1 MGDPWKSIS
10 PEGVRAFSYGA
21 LSVTLL
27 WLWAEDYLLIVNQII
42 MMIGLTPLMTTSIMA
57 STVISLLLIMTF
69 YGLHGKM
76 PTTLMLQH
84 MTWIENPDKF
94 LIFFY
99 VWINLIA
106 AGLLNVLELN
116 TFYQFVSL
124 FAIFLLPSLVLGLK
138 IQKKGGN
145 I

>member
-1 MGDPWKSIS
+1 MGAPWKSIS
-10 PEGVRAFSYGA
+10 PEGVRAFTYGA

-27 WLWAEDYLLIVNQII
+27 WLWTEGYLLIVNDLIT
-42 MMIGLTPLMTTSIMA
+42 MVGLTPLMATSIMA
-57 STVISLLLIMTF
+57 STVISLLLIMIM

-84 MTWIENPDKF
+84 MTWVKNPDKF

-99 VWINLIA
+99 LWINFIA

-124 FAIFLLPSLVLGLK
+124 FVIFLLPSLILGLG

>member
-10 PEGVRAFSYGA
+10 PEGVRAFTYGA

-27 WLWAEDYLLIVNQII
+27 WLWTEGYLLIVNDLIT
-42 MMIGLTPLMTTSIMA
+42 MVGLTPLMATSIMA
-57 STVISLLLIMTF
+57 STVISLLLIMIM

-84 MTWIENPDKF
+84 MTWVKNPDKF

-99 VWINLIA
+99 LWINFIA

-124 FAIFLLPSLVLGLK
+124 FVIFLLPSLILGLG

>member
-10 PEGVRAFSYGA
+10 PEGVRAFTQGA

-27 WLWAEDYLLIVNQII
+27 WLWSEDYLLIINELI
-42 MMIGLTPLMTTSIMA
+42 MMIGLTSLMATSIMA
-57 STVISLLLIMTF
+57 STVISLLLIMIL

-94 LIFFY
+94 LFFFY

-124 FAIFLLPSLVLGLK
+124 FAIFLLPSLILGLK

>member
-1 MGDPWKSIS
+1 M
-10 PEGVRAFSYGA
+10 V
-21 LSVTLL
+21 
-27 WLWAEDYLLIVNQII
+27 
-42 MMIGLTPLMTTSIMA
+42 GLTPLMATSIMA
-57 STVISLLLIMTF
+57 STVISLLLIMIM

-84 MTWIENPDKF
+84 MTWVKNPDKF

-99 VWINLIA
+99 LWINFIA

-124 FAIFLLPSLVLGLK
+124 FVIFLLPSLILGLG